1 MAKGGNTRSGLL
13 WEVER
18 LLKEM
23 KELPQVL
30 IMENVPEV
38 IGKKNI
44 KHFAQWVAVLDNLGY
59 KSKWGILNAKDFGI
73 PQNRRR
79 CFMVSVLGDYYYN
92 IPNGVPLQYKLKDFL
107 DENVSENYYLKDTTI
122 ETIIKS
128 NYNSRRNNIRPMEGI
143 ANTLCARDWK
153 ESQCIQVGVLRG
165 GKWDKIID
173 MNKRMYSDKGLCPT
187 LCTCGGGNQ
196 EVKILEEPLAYDEQN
211 EKLRGDGTVGTLTT
225 DGSSPKHNNRVV
237 EPTYRVRKLTEREC
251 FKLMGVKPTDFLK
264 ITTNQSRSSLYH
276 LAGDSIVTTVLMG
289 IFGEM
294 FNIDYKQKIN
304 KLSKELSEN
313 K

>member
-1 MAKGGNTRSGLL
+1 M
-13 WEVER
+13 
-18 LLKEM
+18 
-23 KELPQVL
+23 
-30 IMENVPEV
+30 
-38 IGKKNI
+38 
-44 KHFAQWVAVLDNLGY
+44 
-59 KSKWGILNAKDFGI
+59 
-73 PQNRRR
+73 
-79 CFMVSVLGDYYYN
+79 
-92 IPNGVPLQYKLKDFL
+92 
-107 DENVSENYYLKDTTI
+107 
-122 ETIIKS
+122 
-128 NYNSRRNNIRPMEGI
+128 
-143 ANTLCARDWK
+143 
-153 ESQCIQVGVLRG
+153 
-165 GKWDKIID
+165 
-173 MNKRMYSDKGLCPT
+173 
-187 LCTCGGGNQ
+187 
-196 EVKILEEPLAYDEQN
+196 
-211 EKLRGDGTVGTLTT
+211 GTLTT